1 MLGTEELWQL
11 VIAPFVGSFAG
22 TAAVRLAAGQS
33 FVCGRSV
40 CPSCGYRL
48 RARDLVPLASWTAL
62 RGRCRACGA
71 PISLLY
77 PVSEIAALSVALAA
91 VAGVP
96 EDAPGWAT
104 CLLGWWLLTL
114 ALTDV
119 LAFLLPDC
127 LTLTLAGAGLVE
139 AALCQ
144 PAVLP
149 DRLIGLVVGYS
160 ASALLAV
167 VYRRL
172 RAREGLGRG
181 DWKLM
186 AAIGAWV
193 SWQALPAVVMVASAT
208 ALGGAVLGLFGR
220 PIALAA
226 RVPFGAFLCLGAWA
240 VWLGL
245 V

>member
-11 VIAPFVGSFAG
+11 AIAPFVGSFAG

-33 FVCGRSV
+33 FVRGRSA
-40 CPSCGYRL
+40 CPACGYRL
-48 RARDLVPLASWTAL
+48 RPRDLVPLVSWSAL

-91 VAGVP
+91 AAGVP

-127 LTLTLAGAGLVE
+127 LTLPLAGAGLVE

-144 PAVLP
+144 PAAGVCA
-149 DRLIGLVVGYS
+149 G
-160 ASALLAV
+160 
-167 VYRRL
+167 
-172 RAREGLGRG
+172 ARG
-181 DWKLM
+181 WA
-186 AAIGAWV
+186 AAIG
-193 SWQALPAVVMVASAT
+193 S
-208 ALGGAVLGLFGR
+208 
-220 PIALAA
+220 
-226 RVPFGAFLCLGAWA
+226 
-240 VWLGL
+240 
-245 V
+245 

>member
-11 VIAPFVGSFAG
+11 AIAPFVGSFAG

-33 FVCGRSV
+33 FVRGRSA
-40 CPSCGYRL
+40 CPTCGYRL
-48 RARDLVPLASWTAL
+48 RPRDLVPLASWTAL

-77 PVSEIAALSVALAA
+77 PMSEIAALSVALAA

-127 LTLTLAGAGLVE
+127 LTLPLAGAGLVE
-139 AALCQ
+139 AVLFQ

-172 RAREGLGRG
+172 RWREGLGRG

-193 SWQALPAVVMVASAT
+193 SWEALPAVVVVASSA
-208 ALGGAVLGLFGR
+208 ALGGALLGLFGR
-220 PIALAA
+220 PIALGA
-226 RVPFGAFLCLGAWA
+226 RVPFGTFLCLGAWA

>member
-11 VIAPFVGSFAG
+11 AIAPFVGSFAG
-22 TAAVRLAAGQS
+22 TAAVRLAAGRS
-33 FVCGRSV
+33 FVFGRSA
-40 CPSCGYRL
+40 CPTCGYRL
-48 RARDLVPLASWTAL
+48 RPRDLVPLASWAAL

-71 PISLLY
+71 PISVLY
-77 PVSEIAALSVALAA
+77 PLSEIAALSVALAA

-127 LTLTLAGAGLVE
+127 LTLPLAGAGLVE

-144 PAVLP
+144 PAAVS
-149 DRLIGLVVGYS
+149 DRLIGLVVGYG
-160 ASALLAV
+160 AFALLAV

-172 RAREGLGRG
+172 RGREGLGRG

-208 ALGGAVLGLFGR
+208 ALGGALLGLFGR

-226 RVPFGAFLCLGAWA
+226 RVPFGAFLCLAAWA

>member
-1 MLGTEELWQL
+1 MLATEELWQL
-11 VIAPFVGSFAG
+11 AIAPFVGSFAG

-33 FVCGRSV
+33 FICGRSA
-40 CPSCGYRL
+40 CRNCGYRL
-48 RARDLVPLASWTAL
+48 RPRDLVPLVSWTAL

-91 VAGVP
+91 AAGIP

-127 LTLTLAGAGLVE
+127 LTLPLAGAGLVE

-144 PAVLP
+144 PAALA

-160 ASALLAV
+160 APALLAV

-172 RAREGLGRG
+172 RGREGLGRG

-193 SWQALPAVVMVASAT
+193 SWQALPAVVMVASAA
-208 ALGGAVLGLFGR
+208 ALGGALLGLFGR
-220 PIALAA
+220 PIAPTA
-226 RVPFGAFLCLGAWA
+226 RVPFGAFLCIAAWA